1 MRRLLAAVALSALS
15 MTAVQAADF
24 PAKGDPA
31 KAQHRTLKFRG
42 ANRTYLAQPVAG
54 PGSFPLVIVLH
65 GATISAERVWGQT
78 SLPTLGAREKFIVV
92 APQGVDDRWDED
104 SGPGPQND
112 VEFLRALIR
121 EEVAKDHADPKAVFM
136 IGMSNGGFMTIH
148 FACVGG
154 RELRAAGVV
163 SATLAEEEAESCA
176 PAKPLPWI
184 EMHGD
189 ADDIIPFD
197 GGDGL
202 LSALRTYTFFADR
215 DRCAPGVKVD
225 KLPDVTKTDQSTAER
240 RVRSGCADGA
250 TSSFYVLHGAGH
262 SWPNSGPS
270 RRRTP
275 VNADVDAGII
285 AWEHFK
291 ATLK

>member
-1 MRRLLAAVALSALS
+1 MRSLIAAAALASLSFAP
-15 MTAVQAADF
+15 THAADF

-42 ANRTYLAQPVAG
+42 TNRTYLAQPVAG
-54 PGSFPLVIVLH
+54 AGAFPLVIVLH
-65 GATISAERVWGQT
+65 GATISADRVWGQT
-78 SLPTLGAREKFIVV
+78 SLPTIGAKEKFIVV

-104 SGPGPQND
+104 SGPGPLND

-136 IGMSNGGFMTIH
+136 VGMSNGGFMTIH

-163 SATLAEEEAESCA
+163 AATLVEEEAETCA

-197 GGDGL
+197 GGGGL
-202 LSALRTYTFFADR
+202 LSAQRTFTFFADR
-215 DRCAPGVKVD
+215 DRCGPGVKVEKLADLTRTD
-225 KLPDVTKTDQSTAER
+225 KSTAEK

-250 TSSFYVLHGAGH
+250 SSTFYVLHGAGH

-270 RRRTP
+270 RRNTP
-275 VNADVDAGII
+275 VNADVDSGEIVWA
-285 AWEHFK
+285 HFK